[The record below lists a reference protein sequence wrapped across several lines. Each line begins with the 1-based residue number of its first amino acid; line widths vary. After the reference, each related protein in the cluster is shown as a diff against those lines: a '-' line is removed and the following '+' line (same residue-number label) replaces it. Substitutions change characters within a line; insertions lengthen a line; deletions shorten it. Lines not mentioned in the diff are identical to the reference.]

1 MQWRPDAPDLD
12 GGAGQAQAGAARV
25 LRRAD
30 DARAQGGTERV
41 GRRLRRRHCLPA
53 GRPPAR
59 AGRLAHARLAGRVR
73 RPRRH
78 HARSA
83 DLHRPGVG
91 GRGSCPVPDDQHGR
105 ADDHAIRD
113 RRAEGFLP
121 AQDRRRGAAFLDRL
135 LRARGGHRPG
145 RAAHQGGPRRRRV
158 RHQRPEDVDL
168 PDRLRRLRL
177 AGLPDRSAGAAAQRT
192 VDHHRADQRAW
203 LLLDASA
210 HHGRDHHKRDLLRRR
225 PGARWQSRWHR
236 EPGLAADHQSAQPR
250 AGGAD
255 LSRAAAVGAARGP
268 RLGSGHQAGL
278 RRPGDRRRMGKD
290 RPGQGARQ
298 DRSAEAAELADRRA
312 CGRRCRARAR
322 PGNGVGD
329 QGLRHRADRR
339 GMPRADGGAWRQR
352 PGPPGLAGRR
362 AGWQDRADAAVGAD
376 PDVRRRHQRDPA
388 RHDRD
393 ARARPAV
400 LAAVTAGRLG
410 GHDRRHEGDQDEA
423 VDFSV
428 TQAQDELSA
437 LSRRILADKVTPGR
451 LAEIEQAGDGF
462 DAELWAALAGSDILA
477 AALPEAAGGA
487 GYGLAEQCTILIE
500 LGRALAPVPYLPSI
514 VLGAGAIAEFG
525 APAQIT
531 RWAEPA
537 GAGTLIVTAALAEAD
552 GEDPAAPGTR
562 AETDGHG
569 WLLTGT
575 KTVVAGGAVERTDP
589 GVAVRPQLLT
599 GGAGAAE
606 LELAGVRLA
615 ADRLVGPP
623 GGGAVARWLADQAT
637 VGLCARQLGVTERA
651 LELTAEYATSRE
663 QFGRPIGAFQAV
675 AQRLADAHI
684 DVAGI
689 ALTMW
694 QAAWRLQAGL
704 PCRTEIATAKFWAA
718 DAGHRVAHTAV
729 HVHGG
734 VGIDTS
740 YPLHRYFT
748 AAKDN
753 EFALGGATAQ
763 LRRIGAEL
771 AGPRPAEPADRA

>member
-1 MQWRPDAPDLD
+1 M
-12 GGAGQAQAGAARV
+12 
-25 LRRAD
+25 
-30 DARAQGGTERV
+30 
-41 GRRLRRRHCLPA
+41 
-53 GRPPAR
+53 
-59 AGRLAHARLAGRVR
+59 
-73 RPRRH
+73 
-78 HARSA
+78 
-83 DLHRPGVG
+83 
-91 GRGSCPVPDDQHGR
+91 
-105 ADDHAIRD
+105 
-113 RRAEGFLP
+113 
-121 AQDRRRGAAFLDRL
+121 
-135 LRARGGHRPG
+135 
-145 RAAHQGGPRRRRV
+145 
-158 RHQRPEDVDL
+158 
-168 PDRLRRLRL
+168 
-177 AGLPDRSAGAAAQRT
+177 
-192 VDHHRADQRAW
+192 
-203 LLLDASA
+203 
-210 HHGRDHHKRDLLRRR
+210 
-225 PGARWQSRWHR
+225 
-236 EPGLAADHQSAQPR
+236 
-250 AGGAD
+250 
-255 LSRAAAVGAARGP
+255 
-268 RLGSGHQAGL
+268 
-278 RRPGDRRRMGKD
+278 
-290 RPGQGARQ
+290 
-298 DRSAEAAELADRRA
+298 
-312 CGRRCRARAR
+312 
-322 PGNGVGD
+322 
-329 QGLRHRADRR
+329 
-339 GMPRADGGAWRQR
+339 
-352 PGPPGLAGRR
+352 
-362 AGWQDRADAAVGAD
+362 
-376 PDVRRRHQRDPA
+376 
-388 RHDRD
+388 
-393 ARARPAV
+393 
-400 LAAVTAGRLG
+400 
-410 GHDRRHEGDQDEA
+410 
-423 VDFSV
+423 DFSV

-462 DAELWAALAGSDILA
+462 DAELWAALAGSGILA

-537 GAGTLIVTAALAEAD
+537 GAGRLIVTAALAEAD

-562 AETDGHG
+562 AEPDGHG

-575 KTVVAGGAVERTDP
+575 KTAVAGGVTAGLFLVPAAVGGGAAAGSGAAVFAVERTDP

-651 LELTAEYATSRE
+651 LELTAEYARSRE